1 MATALDSQGCAVCD
15 GFLSIDEVRGVR
27 AEIKALEHH
36 YKASEI
42 WVGKN
47 SDIGAHITVPRVRGD
62 KVTEGRGCLTHATR
76 ICLHFHQ
83 SGAMGQ
89 RSEYSAVLHDSRAV
103 YVRGHRPPGI
113 H

>member
-1 MATALDSQGCAVCD
+1 MAESVATALDSQGCAVCD

-47 SDIGAHITVPRVRGD
+47 SREDVDA
-62 KVTEGRGCLTHATR
+62 L
-76 ICLHFHQ
+76 
-83 SGAMGQ
+83 
-89 RSEYSAVLHDSRAV
+89 DSRNENAARCGCTV
-103 YVRGHRPPGI
+103 STRH
-113 H
+113 